1 MINVLNYVIKY
12 FFKMLKTILQM
23 TFRIE
28 KKKKTKQQQKK
39 KRKKAT

>member
-1 MINVLNYVIKY
+1 
-12 FFKMLKTILQM
+12 MLKTILQM

-28 KKKKTKQQQKK
+28 KKNKTKQQQKK